1 MTNSKELLLIGC
13 RTRPKKKKTKQNF
26 FSESSKGL
34 LTAVAEGSASQT
46 MASLPEIAA
55 TGTDELVKASVESGA
70 NINDKDGGGFTALAI
85 FSAKGSLSMVRISN
99 FTLFWR
105 SDFLFHRFNHSLC

>member
-1 MTNSKELLLIGC
+1 LGVEQVQ
-13 RTRPKKKKTKQNF
+13 KKKKRNKT
-26 FSESSKGL
+26 FSASRAKAL